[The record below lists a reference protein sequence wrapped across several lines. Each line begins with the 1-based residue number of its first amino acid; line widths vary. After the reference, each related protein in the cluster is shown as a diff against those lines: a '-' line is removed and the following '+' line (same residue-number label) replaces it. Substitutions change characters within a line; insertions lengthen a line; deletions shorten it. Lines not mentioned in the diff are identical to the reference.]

1 MKKVINNLEQE
12 IAQLKSEKGQMDKV
26 VSVPKFDG
34 SGLLMEPS
42 LYRSLERNQSSG
54 LAVIGEDVERM
65 YIASLY
71 YRQCD
76 PQTLEIYF
84 VITWDIEPYITV
96 SLKLTL

>member
-1 MKKVINNLEQE
+1 MKKVINSLEQE

-26 VSVPKFDG
+26 VSVPKFDR

-42 LYRSLERNQSSG
+42 LCGSLERNQSSG
-54 LAVIGEDVERM
+54 LAATGEDMEKE

-71 YRQCD
+71 YQQCD

-84 VITWDIEPYITV
+84 VLTCDIEPYVTV